1 MKNTFLKL
9 WAWFTGTSTTLLN
22 FLLPILQSSVASLL
36 EQLAPIALEVVASL
50 ADDKRTGDAKRK
62 AAAKEIE
69 AAALAAGI
77 SASASLI
84 NASIELALQNLKA
97 RE

>member
-9 WAWFTGTSTTLLN
+9 WAWFSGASVSLLN
-22 FLLPILQSSVASLL
+22 FLLPIISGAAGVLL
-36 EQLAPIALEVVASL
+36 EQIAPIALKVVASL

-69 AAALAAGI
+69 ELALAAGI
-77 SASASLI
+77 SASASVI
-84 NASIELALQNLKA
+84 NAAIELAVQNLKSSK
-97 RE
+97 